1 MQNIENNMCDFTK
14 EENDIKK
21 STELEKL
28 EPFQLGDEW
37 ANGSFGQ
44 IYLVDTP
51 TGQICVKRVPELLEH
66 VNRELEICMILA
78 PENHPNIVK
87 FLGYWIEN
95 TTPSILY
102 LVMEFVP
109 ETLRSVLSSLADEKM
124 RMKTDRMITLM
135 RQLSH
140 ALNHLEKIGLM
151 HRDIKPE
158 NILLNLSTNK
168 LVLADFGSAKFI
180 KKSKANTTYV
190 CTRFYRAPCL
200 ILNRDIYS
208 TPVDIWSFGCVLAE
222 FAYGCPLFTGE
233 TSIDVMAKIIK
244 IRGMITVDDIAHMPT
259 QYPQNIDL
267 DGVGLIAKPWCKV
280 FTIKIKEK
288 RINTSYGEFYE
299 KILDACLQWNPLK
312 RILARDLDNDII
324 WKKNCNF

>member
-1 MQNIENNMCDFTK
+1 MQNVEKIMCDFTK
-14 EENDIKK
+14 EENVIKK
-21 STELEKL
+21 LEKI
-28 EPFQLGDEW
+28 EPFELGDEW
-37 ANGSFGQ
+37 ARGSFGQ
-44 IYLVDTP
+44 IYVVDTP
-51 TGQICVKRVPELLEH
+51 TGQICVKRVPEMIDH

-78 PENHPNIVK
+78 PENHPNIVQ

-95 TTPSILY
+95 TIPSILY

-109 ETLRSVLSSLADEKM
+109 ETLRSVLDQLNDQKM
-124 RMKTDRMITLM
+124 RMKTDRMISLM

-140 ALNHLEKIGLM
+140 SLNHLEKIGLM

-158 NILLNLSTNK
+158 NILVNLSTNK

-180 KKSKANTTYV
+180 IKDKPNATYV

-200 ILNRDIYS
+200 ILGRDIYS
-208 TPVDIWSFGCVLAE
+208 SSIDIWSFGCVLAE
-222 FAYGCPLFTGE
+222 FAYGRPLFTGD
-233 TSIDVMAKIIK
+233 SQIDVMSKIIR
-244 IRGMITVDDIAHMPT
+244 IRGMVTVDDIAHMPV
-259 QYPQNIDL
+259 QYPQNIDPV
-267 DGVGLIAKPWCKV
+267 GVGLNCIVKPWSNV

-312 RILARDLDNDII
+312 RILASNLDTDII
-324 WKKNCNF
+324 WKKNF